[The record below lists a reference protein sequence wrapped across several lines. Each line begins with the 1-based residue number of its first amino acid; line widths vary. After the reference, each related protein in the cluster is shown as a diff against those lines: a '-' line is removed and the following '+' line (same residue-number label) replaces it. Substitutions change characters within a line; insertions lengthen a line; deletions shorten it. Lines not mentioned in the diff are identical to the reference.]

1 MTLNSELVIMGQA
14 GLTFFGGAGL
24 PLPRTSFTG
33 TMKYLTTAACTVNH
47 LHNFVSLLGVPESS
61 RRPDDFHMFTVSWN
75 AAGSVHSATEVF
87 QRIAA
92 RGIAMP
98 VATNAPAVGT
108 LPGAFKRLVSTFSA
122 INLAY
127 TGARHLEYQGSGR
140 WVTVTTS
147 SGYTGSAGVELA
159 MPDLSGVAGW
169 LASFAPAA
177 DAAGTWRVVLEGG
190 TPSKSFCTENARL
203 IKAQY
208 FGGF

>member
-1 MTLNSELVIMGQA
+1 M
-14 GLTFFGGAGL
+14 
-24 PLPRTSFTG
+24 
-33 TMKYLTTAACTVNH
+33 
-47 LHNFVSLLGVPESS
+47 LGVSESS
-61 RRPDDFHMFTVSWN
+61 QRPDDFHMLTVSWN

-98 VATNAPAVGT
+98 VATNAPMVAT
-108 LPGAFKRLVSTFSA
+108 LPGAFKRLAATFSA

-127 TGARHLEYQGSGR
+127 TGARQLEYQGSGR
-140 WVTVTTS
+140 SVNVAAS
-147 SGYTGSAGVELA
+147 SGYAGSAGVELA
-159 MPDLSGVAGW
+159 TPDLSNVSGW

-190 TPSKSFCTENARL
+190 TPSKSLCTENARL

-208 FGGF
+208 FGGV